1 MLLNDMHEDWNESDN
16 DVRPAIATLHT
27 DGGGYWNVKAAPV
40 RITELSLGYISPEDD
55 EDFGELC
62 VHFNTDDWRP
72 DRDGL
77 IYTDRLFAQELNAF
91 LQSQGMDPSDL
102 GYSEQGMQGDNYVS
116 LDCGPL
122 FLASYKAKYPEQY
135 EAALLDAGVFPDD
148 IEPLFPNL

>member
-1 MLLNDMHEDWNESDN
+1 MLLNDMHEDWDESDN

-27 DGGGYWNVKAAPV
+27 DGSGYWSSKAAPV
-40 RITELSLGYISPEDD
+40 RITELRLSYIDEE
-55 EDFGELC
+55 EDFVELC

-77 IYTDRLFAQELNAF
+77 IYTDHLFGEELITF
-91 LQSQGMDPSDL
+91 LKSLGLGTDV

-116 LDCGPL
+116 LDAGVE

-135 EAALLDAGVFPDD
+135 KAAFD
-148 IEPLFPNL
+148 